1 MKHLEND
8 TNYILSYNVES
19 LTFDEA
25 TLIEKESEIYDNT
38 ISFTIAPKN
47 TIGKKSGG
55 YEVRIYK
62 EKTIYQVIKDDIG
75 IQSSIRPFLYA
86 DEEV

>member
-38 ISFTIAPKN
+38 ISFTIAPEN

-62 EKTIYQVIKDDIG
+62 EKTIYQVIKGDIG